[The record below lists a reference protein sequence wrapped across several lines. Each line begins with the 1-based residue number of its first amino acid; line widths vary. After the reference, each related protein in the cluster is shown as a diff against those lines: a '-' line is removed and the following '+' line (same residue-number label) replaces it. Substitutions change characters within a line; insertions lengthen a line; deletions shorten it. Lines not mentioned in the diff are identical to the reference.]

1 MMTHLLQTVA
11 LGKSRETHH
20 KCPNEAAIM
29 TKTIGLISLP
39 GWDDPAAQEITDI
52 SLDPVNV
59 QTVMLAENVATY
71 TLDGMAG
78 TDEALME
85 AAAQLARNGCDL
97 VACVGTSLGWA
108 GQPNTNAARLRGRR
122 IAAKAGVPMIMTG
135 TAIIDMLGLLGA
147 RRPAL
152 ACTYHPTDWKNA
164 WHHYVFNTGLDVTLA
179 QNFRDAGIVGPASL
193 PEALRNPSPE
203 LIKKAVVGIAADAP
217 DSDAIVVTGMGARTL
232 NQIQALEAV
241 VGMPV
246 LGADTAL
253 YASLALAAN
262 LHLVEG
268 CLGQIT
274 SYLTPVDIS
283 APKALETK

>member
-1 MMTHLLQTVA
+1 
-11 LGKSRETHH
+11 
-20 KCPNEAAIM
+20 M

-39 GWDDPAAQEITDI
+39 GWDDPTAQELSAIT
-52 SLDPVNV
+52 LNTVNV
-59 QTVMLAENVATY
+59 QTVMLTENVANY
-71 TLDGMAG
+71 TLDGMAKS
-78 TDEALME
+78 DEAVME

-122 IAAKAGVPMIMTG
+122 IAAKARVPLIMTG
-135 TAIIDMLGLLGA
+135 TSIIDMLGLLGA

-164 WHHYVFNTGLDVTLA
+164 WHRYVFNTGLDVTLA

-203 LIKKAVVGIAADAP
+203 LINKAVVGIAADAP
-217 DSDAIVVTGMGARTL
+217 NSDAIVVTGMGARTL
-232 NQIQALEAV
+232 NQIQALEAS

-246 LGADTAL
+246 IGADTAL
-253 YASLALAAN
+253 YAALALAGD
-262 LHLVEG
+262 LKLVEG

-274 SYLTPVDIS
+274 SYLIPLDIS
-283 APKALETK
+283 ASKAAEMK

>member
-1 MMTHLLQTVA
+1 
-11 LGKSRETHH
+11 
-20 KCPNEAAIM
+20 M

-39 GWDDPAAQEITDI
+39 GWDDPTAQEISDI
-52 SLDPVNV
+52 TLGTVNV
-59 QTVMLAENVATY
+59 QSVMLAESVATY
-71 TLDGMAG
+71 TLDGMAKS
-78 TDEALME
+78 DEALME
-85 AAAQLARNGCDL
+85 ATAQLVRNGCDI

-108 GQPNTNAARLRGRR
+108 GQPNTNAARLRSRR
-122 IAAKAGVPMIMTG
+122 ISAKAGVPLIMTG

-164 WHHYVFNTGLDVTLA
+164 WHHYVFNTGFDVTLA

-193 PEALRNPSPE
+193 PDALRNPSPA
-203 LIKKAVVGIAADAP
+203 LIEQAVVGIATDAP

-232 NQIQALEAV
+232 HQIHALEAA
-241 VGMPV
+241 VGTPV

-253 YASLALAAN
+253 YAALALAID
-262 LHLVEG
+262 LPLLEG

-274 SYLTPVDIS
+274 PYLSPIDLS
-283 APKALETK
+283 AAKAAKTQ